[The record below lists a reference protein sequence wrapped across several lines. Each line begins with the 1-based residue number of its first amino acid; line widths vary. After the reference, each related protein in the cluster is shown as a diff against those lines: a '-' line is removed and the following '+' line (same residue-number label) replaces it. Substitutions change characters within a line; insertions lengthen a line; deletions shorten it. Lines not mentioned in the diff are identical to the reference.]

1 MDNKKGEVKNKGM
14 IPGFTKLEEA
24 RKRREQNKLGTNRYS
39 FGDPIID
46 EYLGGGWGRQNG
58 YELICIF
65 GDTGMNKS
73 TFISQMAIT
82 AAKKGANIAYLA
94 LEDEIE
100 DVVDRIDRQITGK
113 TGGLGKEQEA
123 LEVLR
128 KIDFLPE
135 NDGYTLESLAD
146 FIEELFKTWDV
157 VFVDPLQFVFEAS
170 MVDKGETEWNRQRV
184 FLRRLN
190 NIMKKHSE
198 EGKVLVFV
206 SHTNKGGNFRDR
218 AEMGMQK
225 LQGSTA
231 IQQICTKV
239 IEIGRTNDGLR
250 HLRLWKTRFT
260 RYRRIGL
267 QIDIE
272 NDSMRIG
279 YDTTGLAPAQIQ
291 EMKENW

>member
-1 MDNKKGEVKNKGM
+1 MVEGKGQVKNKGL
-14 IPGFTKLEEA
+14 IPGFTRLEEA
-24 RKRREQNKLGTNRYS
+24 RKRREENKSGTNRYS
-39 FGDPIID
+39 FGDPIVD
-46 EYLGGGWGRQNG
+46 DYLGGGWGRQNG

-73 TFISQMAIT
+73 TFISQMAIS
-82 AAKKGANIAYLA
+82 AVKRGAKVAYLA

-100 DVVDRIDRQITGK
+100 DVVDRIDRQICGS
-113 TGGLGKEQEA
+113 GSGLSKENESR
-123 LEVLR
+123 EVLQN
-128 KIDFLPE
+128 IDFLPE
-135 NDGYTLESLAD
+135 NDGYTLEALAD
-146 FIEELFKTWDV
+146 FIEELFTTWDV

-190 NIMKKHSE
+190 NIMKKNSE

-239 IEIGRTNDGLR
+239 IEIGRTNEGLR
-250 HLRLWKTRFT
+250 SLRLWKTRFT
-260 RYRRIGL
+260 RYRKNGL
-267 QIDIE
+267 QISLED
-272 NDSMRIG
+272 NSLRIG
-279 YDTTGLAPAQIQ
+279 FDTSGLTQSQIL